1 MLIASH
7 HCFLITP
14 QTNQKKNS
22 VIRCNPY
29 SPLETHPTRFPTFLS
44 LTNIRMLPSFFPW
57 VFLSVFARHNQNA
70 KLLKKIP
77 ARRQLIGMKTANSD
91 KIFETSSVGLAP
103 SKDFFSLI
111 VMKDTI
117 AWRTWKITLRS
128 NKSLPSE
135 TIQSWQDFEG
145 TSNGKRL
152 QSEIRRVFGADT
164 LNYVLSLV
172 TQSWLPYLKSDITV
186 EILVQLDLPDIARLA
201 QVR

>member
-29 SPLETHPTRFPTFLS
+29 SPLETHPTRVPTKSDKHSHVAL
-44 LTNIRMLPSFFPW
+44 LFPW
-57 VFLSVFARHNQNA
+57 VFLSVFSRHNQNA

-77 ARRQLIGMKTANSD
+77 TRRQVIGMKTANSD